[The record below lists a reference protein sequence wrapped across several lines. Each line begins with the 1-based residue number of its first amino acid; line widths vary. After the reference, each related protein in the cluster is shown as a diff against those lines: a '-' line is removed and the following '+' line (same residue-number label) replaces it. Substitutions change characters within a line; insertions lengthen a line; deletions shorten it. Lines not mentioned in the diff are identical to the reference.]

1 MLNNIESII
10 EDLKTGKMVV
20 LVDDEDRENE
30 GDLVVAADNIS
41 PEIINFMAKYGRGLI
56 CLTLTEDK
64 AKQLNLP
71 LMVQENEAKLGTNF
85 TVSIEAAEGVSTG
98 ISASDRSTTIKA
110 AIHPDATKKRIVRPG
125 HIFPLI
131 SHPGGVLYRAG
142 HTEAGC
148 DLAQIAGFQPYSV
161 ICEILNDDGSMARLD
176 DLKIFAKKHD
186 LKIGSIADLI
196 EYRRRKENLI
206 KRTSEEILKTEYG
219 EFKLITYKDIIS
231 DYIHLAFIKGE
242 ILNNEPIM
250 VRVHEPL
257 SILDF
262 IIKDDKHSWS
272 PNDAFKKIAQE
283 KNGVIL
289 FLNYGNLNK
298 VQKINDLDQQ
308 PKNKQNDLRNYGIG
322 SQILVDLGI
331 KEMKLLA
338 SPRKMPSMI
347 GFGLDVKE
355 FIEK

>member
-1 MLNNIESII
+1 
-10 EDLKTGKMVV
+10 
-20 LVDDEDRENE
+20 
-30 GDLVVAADNIS
+30 
-41 PEIINFMAKYGRGLI
+41 
-56 CLTLTEDK
+56 
-64 AKQLNLP
+64 
-71 LMVQENEAKLGTNF
+71 
-85 TVSIEAAEGVSTG
+85 
-98 ISASDRSTTIKA
+98 
-110 AIHPDATKKRIVRPG
+110 
-125 HIFPLI
+125 
-131 SHPGGVLYRAG
+131 
-142 HTEAGC
+142 
-148 DLAQIAGFQPYSV
+148 
-161 ICEILNDDGSMARLD
+161 MARLD

-186 LKIGSIADLI
+186 LKVGSIADLI
-196 EYRRRKENLI
+196 EHRRRKENLI

-347 GFGLDVKE
+347 GFGLYVKE